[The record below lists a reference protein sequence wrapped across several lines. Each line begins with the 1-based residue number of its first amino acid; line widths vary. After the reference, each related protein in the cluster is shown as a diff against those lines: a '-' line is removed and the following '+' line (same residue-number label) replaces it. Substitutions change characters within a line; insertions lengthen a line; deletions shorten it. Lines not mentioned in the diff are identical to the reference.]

1 MSNTKN
7 DQLEFQLSQQVL
19 EIEKKIQLLSTQPII
34 KSLPILDYNGVP
46 VIHRR
51 TINVIQGKAGSHKS
65 RFAESLCIT
74 LLTCDEDS
82 QAYIGF
88 QNSNNL
94 NYTVCYVDTER
105 SVEEEF
111 TSTIKSINQNSG
123 FYRPGGTPNF
133 RYTSLKG
140 IPREQRLTALKKFLQ
155 DVDQASDSPLFV
167 VLDVA
172 TDCTSDFNSIQQT
185 YMLLDFLGNLCESN
199 NATFLLVI
207 HENPSSDKARGHT
220 GTEAL
225 NKASTVF
232 SIGLSNDV
240 VRLKFV
246 KTRHTKLPP
255 DVYLTINE
263 ETSLLQLADSESL
276 KRVNSG
282 SNKKA
287 DILQISASLTNHLL
301 EPMTQQDLVAHL
313 EEEFGVSRN
322 TILKRLKDIE
332 EQKITL
338 SDGDG
343 VKHWLTSTVINGKPT
358 VYQLAELKE
367 EVS

>member
-7 DQLEFQLSQQVL
+7 EQLGFQLSQQVL
-19 EIEKKIQLLSTQPII
+19 GIEKDLQILSTQPII
-34 KSLPILDYNGVP
+34 KSIPILDYNGVP
-46 VIHRR
+46 VIHRK

-65 RFAESLCIT
+65 RFAESLCVT
-74 LLTCDEDS
+74 LLTCDEES

-88 QNSNNL
+88 QNSKNL

-133 RYTSLKG
+133 RYTSLKEV
-140 IPREQRLTALKKFLQ
+140 PREHRLIALKKFLQ
-155 DVDQASDSPLFV
+155 DVNQASDSPLFV

-172 TDCTSDFNSIQQT
+172 TDCISDFNNIQQT
-185 YMLLDFLGNLCESN
+185 YTLLDFLGNLCESN

-207 HENPSSDKARGHT
+207 HENPGSDKARGHT

-232 SIGLSNDV
+232 SIGLTHDLV
-240 VRLKFV
+240 KVKFV
-246 KTRHTKLPP
+246 KTRHSKLPP
-255 DVYLTINE
+255 DLYLSINE
-263 ETSLLQLADSESL
+263 ETALLQLADSESL
-276 KRVNSG
+276 KRISSG
-282 SNKKA
+282 SNKKGA
-287 DILQISASLTNHLL
+287 ILHIGESLTNYLL
-301 EPMTQQDLVAHL
+301 EPMSQQDLVAHL
-313 EEEFGVSRN
+313 EQEFGASRN
-322 TILKRLKDIE
+322 TILSRLNEIE
-332 EQKITL
+332 EQKIAVPD
-338 SDGDG
+338 SYG
-343 VKHWLTSTVINGKPT
+343 VECRLVSTRINGKPT
-358 VYQLAELKE
+358 VYQLDEWKE